1 MAAASEKSDGGEVFR
16 QHELIH
22 DWNAGWGPA
31 DGEARPKVGPKP
43 IVLFDETLRDGIQSP
58 SVVDPPLKDKLEILD
73 LMSSVHIESADIG
86 LPGASQRNFD
96 DVLAMTKHI
105 AQNKLGIQAG
115 CAARTVVQDIAP
127 VAEIQQRAGVP
138 IELYT
143 FIGSSPIR
151 QLAED
156 WDLDHLLRT
165 STTAIDFAVKEGL
178 KVCFVTEDTTRS
190 APETLDRMFRA
201 AVEHGAAALVLCDT
215 VGWATPTGTAKLIG
229 WTQSLLAQIGSSVRV
244 EWHGHNDRGLAVPNS
259 LAAVAAGADRV
270 HGCAMGMGERV
281 GNAAIDLIL
290 LNLKLEGG
298 IDWDL
303 HDLVRYVHKAAS
315 ACHFPIPRNYPLS
328 GEDAFR
334 TATGVHASAI
344 IKAEAKG
351 DRWLA
356 DRVYSGVP
364 AGLFGREQVIDIGP
378 MSGLSNVSHWLRRHG
393 IAADEALARAV
404 LQRAKESNRTLT
416 DAEITAVIEGG
427 KRADGAREGRT

>member
-1 MAAASEKSDGGEVFR
+1 MEMREPMAQADTDGEAFR
-16 QHELIH
+16 GHELIH
-22 DWNAGWGPA
+22 DWNGLGTPA
-31 DGEARPKVGPKP
+31 RTERKP
-43 IVLFDETLRDGIQSP
+43 VVLFDETLRDGIQSP

-73 LMSSVHIESADIG
+73 LMSSLHIESADIG

-96 DVLAMTKHI
+96 DVLAMTRHI
-105 AQNKLGIQAG
+105 AQNNLGIQVG
-115 CAARTVVQDIAP
+115 CAARTVIGDIAP
-127 VAEIQQRAGVP
+127 VAEIQQRSGVP
-138 IELYT
+138 IEVYA

-156 WDLDHLLRT
+156 WDVEHLLST
-165 STTAIDFAVKEGL
+165 SIKAIDFAVKEGL
-178 KVCFVTEDTTRS
+178 RVCFVTEDTTRS
-190 APETLDRMFRA
+190 SPETLDRMFRA

-215 VGWATPTGTAKLIG
+215 VGWATPAGVGKLIG
-229 WTQSLLAQIGSSVRV
+229 WTQDLLASIGSSVRV

-281 GNAAIDLIL
+281 GNAAIDQIL
-290 LNLKLEGG
+290 LNLQLEGL

-303 HDLVRYVHKAAS
+303 RNLVAYVHKAAS

-334 TATGVHASAI
+334 TATGVHAAAI

-378 MSGLSNVSHWLRRHG
+378 MSGLSNVNHWLRRHG
-393 IAADEALARAV
+393 IDSNEALARAV
-404 LQRAKESNRTLT
+404 LVAAKESNRTLT
-416 DAEITAVIEGG
+416 DDEVFAVIHRGATPEG
-427 KRADGAREGRT
+427 REGRP

>member
-1 MAAASEKSDGGEVFR
+1 MPQTSNEPTTDGGEPFR
-16 QHELIH
+16 GHELIH
-22 DWNAGWGPA
+22 DWNGPSA
-31 DGEARPKVGPKP
+31 QPGSRKP
-43 IVLFDETLRDGIQSP
+43 VVLFDETLRDGIQSP

-73 LMSSVHIESADIG
+73 LMSSLHIESADIG

-96 DVLAMTKHI
+96 DVLAMTRHI
-105 AQNKLGIQAG
+105 SQNQLGIQVG
-115 CAARTVVQDIAP
+115 CAARTVIRDIAP
-127 VAEIQQRAGVP
+127 VAEIQQRSGVP
-138 IELYT
+138 IELYA

-156 WDLDHLLRT
+156 WNVEHLLTT
-165 STTAIDFAVKEGL
+165 STKAIDFAVKEGL
-178 KVCFVTEDTTRS
+178 RVCFVTEDTTRS
-190 APETLDRMFRA
+190 APATLDRMFRA

-215 VGWATPTGTAKLIG
+215 VGWATPEGVVRLIG
-229 WTQSLLAQIGSSVRV
+229 WTHALLTSIGSHVRV

-259 LAAVAAGADRV
+259 LAAIAAGADRV

-281 GNAAIDLIL
+281 GNAAIDQIL
-290 LNLKLEGG
+290 LNLKIEGR

-303 HDLVRYVHKAAS
+303 HNLVRYVHKAAS

-378 MSGLSNVSHWLRRHG
+378 MSGLSNVNHWLRRHG
-393 IAADEALARAV
+393 IESTEDVVRAV
-404 LQRAKESNRTLT
+404 LEAAKESNRTLT
-416 DAEITAVIEGG
+416 DDEVFAVIRRGETGEGQ
-427 KRADGAREGRT
+427 EGRP